1 MLAAMARSVP
11 ACAVVLA
18 LAAPVAAQPWPRPT
32 LPWAAAQL
40 APSPGL
46 ALGDDQTS
54 LDLRWQLTPVLYSW
68 GVNRK
73 VSSWRAF
80 VVDPFARHSGSI
92 ELFVDPELL
101 FADRFQ
107 ATLRPGIRAYL
118 PIRERGETL
127 SASLGISD
135 QRFDDRNAV
144 AIEAGIYAL
153 YGSFGAQLT
162 YAPVPITPARV
173 ILTLSLRYF

>member
-1 MLAAMARSVP
+1 VRGLL
-11 ACAVVLA
+11 VVL
-18 LAAPVAAQPWPRPT
+18 LIAAASPVEARPYPRPT
-32 LPWAAAQL
+32 WQWTLSQL

-46 ALGDDQTS
+46 AVGVDQAS
-54 LDLRWQLTPVLYSW
+54 LDLRWQLTPLLYSW
-68 GVNRK
+68 GVNRR

-101 FADRFQ
+101 FAHRLE
-107 ATLRPGIRAYL
+107 ATLRPGIRAYIPL
-118 PIRERGETL
+118 RERGELL

-135 QRFDDRNAV
+135 QRFDDRNV
-144 AIEAGIYAL
+144 MAIEAGIYAL
-153 YGSFGAQLT
+153 YGTFGLQLT
-162 YAPVPITPARV
+162 YAPNPITPARV